1 MKQKPQD
8 FGAIGAA
15 PVLSSD
21 KLERAG
27 LRFSQWERLSPRQA
41 YDGSTDAR
49 HVVAIHGSP
58 GPVELSEYEPGG
70 MNNGIAR
77 PGDIQIIP
85 SGERAHCEWRQSL
98 SFMKLEIL
106 PSKLEEVAA
115 ASGFGRSANL
125 RLERRFLVQD
135 PKLLQLSRWM
145 LEELR
150 SGGASGRLYWD
161 SLSNLAAVHLLQHY
175 TTSSQAC
182 LKPKPLT
189 SAQVSR
195 AIEFMHEHL
204 EQDMTLEQLASAAN
218 VSLSHLVRLFKRH
231 TGWTPHQYLIRLRVE
246 RAKLWIRCGQRSL
259 KEIAA
264 ELGFSDQSH
273 FTRMFKK
280 YTGLTP
286 MQYAVQSGW
295 PHEPGAFPEKNR
307 HSL

>member
-218 VSLSHLVRLFKRH
+218 VSLSHLVRKADGLTSLGPSRKRTVTAYKKPRRSAFVRLLLFM
-231 TGWTPHQYLIRLRVE
+231 TGP
-246 RAKLWIRCGQRSL
+246 GQRGCVFSPKSNVLCSSL
-259 KEIAA
+259 FGAA
-264 ELGFSDQSH
+264 
-273 FTRMFKK
+273 
-280 YTGLTP
+280 GL
-286 MQYAVQSGW
+286 YCG
-295 PHEPGAFPEKNR
+295 
-307 HSL
+307 